1 MNFLLDTNVV
11 SEWIKP
17 RPNAGVVSWLHET
30 DEDRTFLSV
39 ITLTESRYG
48 VERMP
53 VGNPRVRLDDWIVN
67 ELPLRFEGRILPINP
82 MVADVCGRIV
92 ARSEAAGR
100 RMEVADA
107 FIAATAN
114 VHRLTV
120 VTRNVSELEVAITNI
135 LNPWNQNLFQS

>member
-1 MNFLLDTNVV
+1 VNFLLDTNVV

-39 ITLTESRYG
+39 ITLMELRYG

-67 ELPLRFEGRILPINP
+67 ELTLRFEGRILPINP
-82 MVADVCGRIV
+82 IV
-92 ARSEAAGR
+92 ATFAEES
-100 RMEVADA
+100 
-107 FIAATAN
+107 
-114 VHRLTV
+114 
-120 VTRNVSELEVAITNI
+120 
-135 LNPWNQNLFQS
+135 

>member
-1 MNFLLDTNVV
+1 M
-11 SEWIKP
+11 
-17 RPNAGVVSWLHET
+17 
-30 DEDRTFLSV
+30 
-39 ITLTESRYG
+39 ITLTELRYG

-53 VGNPRVRLDDWIVN
+53 VGNPRVRLDSWIVN

-82 MVADVCGRIV
+82 IVAEVCGRIV

-100 RMEVADA
+100 RMEVTDA

-135 LNPWNQNLFQS
+135 LNPWN

>member
-39 ITLTESRYG
+39 ITLTELRYG

-67 ELPLRFEGRILPINP
+67 ELTLRFEGRILPINP
-82 MVADVCGRIV
+82 IVADVCGRIV
-92 ARSEAAGR
+92 VRSEAAGR

-135 LNPWNQNLFQS
+135 LNPWN

>member
-1 MNFLLDTNVV
+1 MSFLIDTNVL

-17 RPNAGVVSWLHET
+17 RPNAGVIAWLHET

-39 ITLTESRYG
+39 ITLTELRYG
-48 VERMP
+48 IERMP
-53 VGNPRVRLDDWIVN
+53 AGNRRDRLDDWMVN
-67 ELPLRFEGRILPINP
+67 ELPLRFEGRILPVDPAI
-82 MVADVCGRIV
+82 ADACGRVV

-107 FIAATAN
+107 LIAATAH

-120 VTRNVSELEVAITNI
+120 VTRNTSDFEAAVTNI
-135 LNPWNQNLFQS
+135 LNPWD